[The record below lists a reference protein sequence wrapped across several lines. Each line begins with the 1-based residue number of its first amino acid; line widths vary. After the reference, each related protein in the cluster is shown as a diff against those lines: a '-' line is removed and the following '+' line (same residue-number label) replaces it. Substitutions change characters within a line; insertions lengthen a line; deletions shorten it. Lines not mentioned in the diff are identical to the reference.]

1 MGIPGRVAAINAFA
15 LAILLGTGTASARP
29 HELPKWKDPNGPPVE
44 MEVWLKRLVGRY
56 EFDGLV
62 HVIAQGD
69 CGTLPPDPAESE
81 NPPPVPPPA
90 CEPVKGRGDCVGIG
104 SGPGVQ
110 CIFNIQWRDIYAM
123 DFEEGSASAAPGAA
137 AYLDPSMALFGMDP
151 VRAAISYMLVDK
163 KGLPEGG
170 TGVNTGKRAVF
181 KTPCVNVEVLTAC
194 HRTLSIEA
202 DADAN
207 LLYMRVDI
215 RNDISGDPITSITM
229 SMRRVRSPEPVAV
242 GQTGQPGQ
250 MAPAAPAPGNRRRF

>member
-1 MGIPGRVAAINAFA
+1 MEIPGRVAATAGFA
-15 LAILLGTGTASARP
+15 LTILLGAGSAVARP

-44 MEVWLKRLVGRY
+44 MEVWLRRLVGRY
-56 EFDGLV
+56 EIEGLV

-69 CGTLPPDPAESE
+69 CGTLPPDPAQSS

-90 CEPVKGRGDCVGIG
+90 CEPIKGRADCVGIG
-104 SGPGVQ
+104 SSPGVQ
-110 CIFNIQWRDIYAM
+110 CIFNIQWRDIYAV
-123 DFEEGSASAAPGAA
+123 DVEGGSVSAAPGAV

-151 VRAAISYMLVDK
+151 IRAAISYMLVDK

-181 KTPCVNVEVLTAC
+181 KTPCVNVEAMMAC

-202 DADAN
+202 GADAN

-215 RNDISGDPITSITM
+215 RNDITGDAITSIAM
-229 SMRRVRSPEPVAV
+229 SMRRVRSPEPMPA
-242 GQTGQPGQ
+242 GRMGQPGQ
-250 MAPAAPAPGNRRRF
+250 MGPPAPAPGNRRRF